1 MTYNIRQI
9 EYFYTDVADEP
20 GTAYSILT
28 QLSELGINQLAFSAV
43 PTGPNKVQVALFPD
57 DAPKLVQMAKA
68 ANMKL
73 DGPHKAILV
82 QGDDKMGALVDI
94 HNKLYL
100 ANVNIYAS
108 NGVTDGDGS
117 FGYLIYIR
125 PSEFE
130 QAVKALYL

>member
-1 MTYNIRQI
+1 MNYKIRQI
-9 EYFYTDVADEP
+9 DYFYTDVADEP
-20 GTAYSILT
+20 GTAYKVLT

-43 PTGPNKVQVALFPD
+43 PTGPNKTQLAIFPED
-57 DAPKLVQMAKA
+57 SLKLIQMAKT

-73 DGPHKAILV
+73 DGPHNAILV
-82 QGDDKMGALVDI
+82 QGDDKMGTLVEI
-94 HNKLYL
+94 HNKLFL

-125 PSEFE
+125 PSEFDR
-130 QAVKALYL
+130 AVEALNL